1 MRAAVRAARRRGAVR
16 VWTVVS
22 HVPASMPRI
31 ALLAGTVSRTVSR
44 TLPLPTRGRARTGRR
59 YVAGRAGSV
68 RQIVYTE
75 WTLRRVTPNYCTT
88 RRRRRRG
95 RPRAPR
101 GGASL
106 AGPSSRGLRGA
117 GPRGRRISKCD
128 KSKATCPPPLP
139 PVPWRSHAA
148 SSVATCTSNAG
159 FMGLM
164 ATRAVARAPTLKR
177 DLSFSRPAFCCYYP
191 CFYVAAGLVG
201 AGATGCLCSLRTF
214 GLIAHD

>member
-128 KSKATCPPPLP
+128 KSKATCPPPFPRFHGVRTQRP
-139 PVPWRSHAA
+139 PSPPAHPMQASWGSWRPERS
-148 SSVATCTSNAG
+148 
-159 FMGLM
+159 
-164 ATRAVARAPTLKR
+164 RA
-177 DLSFSRPAFCCYYP
+177 
-191 CFYVAAGLVG
+191 
-201 AGATGCLCSLRTF
+201 
-214 GLIAHD
+214 HQH